1 MLAAMAIP
9 LGVFEYHLTLAGP
22 LGVLLGAGGAFQVGF
37 TVNAILA
44 MMGHGGVTT
53 IGLNALI
60 TGLGGAGA
68 ALVYR
73 SLGRRLRPEWAMAW
87 STAAG
92 QALAGLLWLAI
103 ASLALQSAPAAAHAT
118 PGAHAPLQRFTV
130 LAVPLW
136 VLGVIAESVVAWGI
150 GRFLARVHPG
160 LLPFGTGPSE
170 PAQEAA

>member
-103 ASLALQSAPAAAHAT
+103 PSLALQSAPA
-118 PGAHAPLQRFTV
+118 GAHPTPRAQRPAPRLHA
-130 LAVPLW
+130 LPGPLW
-136 VLGVIAESVVAWGI
+136 RLG
-150 GRFLARVHPG
+150 L
-160 LLPFGTGPSE
+160 
-170 PAQEAA
+170 